1 MSGDEPEGYYVRG
14 ADRRSVLR
22 SHVVMLGA
30 SGLSKD
36 QARPLAKAYNEQV
49 LEPPLD
55 KDGFREI
62 WREAWHDLK
71 AEAKEEYFKDLI
83 GVEKSKADYLLYPY
97 LPLGSLTIMDGDPGM
112 GKSLVTAEIAAIVT
126 NGGRFANGERVR
138 KGRVLF
144 LSPEDEPDRILR
156 PRMEA
161 HGGNVAKV
169 RFMDKPFLLDSHGIE
184 LLRREL
190 KRHGSN
196 LAIIDPLS
204 AFIPESVDMYRANES
219 RGFMRPLAMLAR
231 DMNIAILVVRHLRKA
246 STDSA
251 IQRGQGSMDFIASVR
266 SGLAV
271 LAHPNDPDTRVFTQ
285 TKANYSKCGP
295 SITFEVTATDGGTTP
310 KIKWNGVIDQNADQ
324 LMQVAKKATPVE
336 RAEAM
341 ISDWLAAGEMA
352 ARTAIDRLSS
362 AGFSERTIDRAKE
375 NLGVISGRGPGAKWR
390 LPG

>member
-1 MSGDEPEGYYVRG
+1 MSGEEPEGYRARG
-14 ADRRSVLR
+14 ADKRSVLR

-55 KDGFREI
+55 KTAFRDT
-62 WREAWHDLK
+62 WREAWADLR

-83 GVEKSKADYLLYPY
+83 GVEKSRADFLLYPY

-112 GKSLVTAEIAAIVT
+112 GKSLVTAELASIVT
-126 NGGRFANGERVR
+126 NGGRFVNGERVR

-161 HGGNVAKV
+161 HGGKVAKV
-169 RFMDKPFLLDSHGIE
+169 RFMDKPFLLDSHGIG

-190 KRHGSN
+190 KRHGSI

-231 DMNIAILVVRHLRKA
+231 DLNIAILVVRHLRKA
-246 STDSA
+246 STESA

-266 SGLAV
+266 SGLVV
-271 LAHPNDPDTRVFTQ
+271 LEHPNDPETRVLAQ
-285 TKANYSKCGP
+285 SKANYSKRGP
-295 SITFEVTATDGGTTP
+295 SITFEVTSSDGGATP

-324 LMQVAKKATPVE
+324 LMQVAKKATAVE

-341 ISDWLAAGEMA
+341 ISDWLSAGEMP
-352 ARTAIDRLSS
+352 ARTAIDRLVA

-375 NLGVISGRGPGAKWR
+375 NLGVVSGRGPGAKWK
-390 LPG
+390 LP

>member
-1 MSGDEPEGYYVRG
+1 MSNDEPGYWAKGVH
-14 ADRRSVLR
+14 RRAALR

-30 SGLSKD
+30 SGLSKR
-36 QARPLAKAYNEQV
+36 QARPLAVAYNQQV
-49 LEPPLD
+49 AKPPLD
-55 KDGFREI
+55 KAEFRDT
-62 WREAWHDLK
+62 WREAWQELK
-71 AEAKEEYFKDLI
+71 TEAKEEHFKDLI
-83 GVEKSKADYLLYPY
+83 GVEKSKAEFLCYPY

-126 NGGRFANGERVR
+126 NGGRFANGERVK

-161 HGGNVAKV
+161 HGGNVARV
-169 RFMDKPFLLDSHGIE
+169 RFMDKPFLLDSHGIAVV
-184 LLRREL
+184 RREL
-190 KRHGSN
+190 KIHDSI

-231 DMNIAILVVRHLRKA
+231 ELNIAILVVRHLRKA

-271 LAHPNDPDTRVFTQ
+271 LEHPNDPDTRVFAQ
-285 TKANYSKCGP
+285 SKANYSKRGP
-295 SITFEVTATDGGTTP
+295 SITFEVTATDGGATP
-310 KIKWNGVIDQNADQ
+310 KIKWNGVIDQTADELLQ
-324 LMQVAKKATPVE
+324 ATKKASAVE

-341 ISDWLAAGEMA
+341 ISDWLAAGEMV
-352 ARTAIDRLSS
+352 ARPAIERLVA

-390 LPG
+390 LP

>member
-1 MSGDEPEGYYVRG
+1 MSDDEQEGYWAKG
-14 ADRRSVLR
+14 AHRRTALR

-30 SGLSKD
+30 SGLSKR
-36 QARPLAKAYNEQV
+36 QARPLATAYNQQV
-49 LEPPLD
+49 VKPPLD
-55 KDGFREI
+55 KSAFRET
-62 WREAWHDLK
+62 WREAWQELK
-71 AEAKEEYFKDLI
+71 FEAKEEHFKDLI
-83 GVEKSKADYLLYPY
+83 GVEKSKADFLLYPY
-97 LPLGSLTIMDGDPGM
+97 LPLGSLTILDGDPGM

-126 NGGRFANGERVR
+126 NGGRFANGERVK
-138 KGRVLF
+138 KGKVLF

-169 RFMDKPFLLDSHGIE
+169 RFMDKPFLLDSHGIA

-190 KRHGSN
+190 KLHGSI
-196 LAIIDPLS
+196 LATIDPLS

-231 DMNIAILVVRHLRKA
+231 ELNIAILVVRHLRKA

-271 LAHPNDPDTRVFTQ
+271 LEHPNDPDTRVFTQ
-285 TKANYSKCGP
+285 SKANYSKRGP
-295 SITFEVTATDGGTTP
+295 SITFEVTATDGGATP
-310 KIKWNGVIDQNADQ
+310 RIKWNGVIDQTADQ
-324 LMQVAKKATPVE
+324 LLQVSKKASAVE

-352 ARTAIDRLSS
+352 ARAAIDRLVA

-390 LPG
+390 LP